1 MHRAHLHT
9 CENCGDG
16 IRCTAPIVREDS
28 GALAMMAQQLAA
40 IVERRTG
47 VPTSAASVYDDARAL
62 ASTYL
67 RTYRRVAERER

>member
-28 GALAMMAQQLAA
+28 GAHCANYGPYDPVLCDECGWRLESEVDEAMHDNDN
-40 IVERRTG
+40 
-47 VPTSAASVYDDARAL
+47 VPMW
-62 ASTYL
+62 
-67 RTYRRVAERER
+67 AEGR

>member
-28 GALAMMAQQLAA
+28 GSHCANYGPYDPVLCDECGWRLESEVDEAMHDNDN
-40 IVERRTG
+40 
-47 VPTSAASVYDDARAL
+47 VPMW
-62 ASTYL
+62 
-67 RTYRRVAERER
+67 AEGR

>member
-28 GALAMMAQQLAA
+28 GSHCANYGPYDPVLCDECGWRLESEVDEAMHDNDN
-40 IVERRTG
+40 
-47 VPTSAASVYDDARAL
+47 VPVW
-62 ASTYL
+62 
-67 RTYRRVAERER
+67 AEGR

>member
-28 GALAMMAQQLAA
+28 GSHCANYGPYDPVLCDECGWRLESEVDEAMHDNDDQ
-40 IVERRTG
+40 
-47 VPTSAASVYDDARAL
+47 SAAAL
-62 ASTYL
+62 W
-67 RTYRRVAERER
+67 AEGR